1 MGKFSE
7 KDLKAAIDKE
17 GELFKQMYSWLEVHM
32 PPHFFDEV
40 TEEQLLL
47 VAHNL
52 MGFHL
57 QDFYSQIFLKNSAIV
72 LIQDSPDADL
82 TIIKHYNMY
91 GIKNYQTFIS
101 DEPPPVPEA
110 EAKLRIAVVHFSGI
124 DEPEDKACDVLSEDE
139 KSEIYAKVKERNPD
153 LTREDLET
161 LLCQIN
167 ARFAR
172 SVAQDRLVLA
182 LDMFFRAKTRDNCQ
196 YEVRYN
202 ENWKEGNEVPSLQIV
217 FAWRNTPKHRFL
229 YRLIKMIHRHGLTLK
244 RVNTTYVNPY
254 TKKSILLMS
263 LGLHGANEKAA
274 WDVAE
279 IDDFLKEFAQ
289 LKYFDCNDKVESVF
303 IDGGFARGNIGHL
316 IRSMESFVHQTLVH
330 ADLNL
335 YSIHNI
341 EEGLCRH
348 PELTMLICEAFE
360 AKFHPK
366 ENNEEKYNELR
377 NNFFKLVKELDTG
390 NEINDTRRKNV
401 LRCAMCFV
409 DYTLKTNF
417 YRNNKD
423 ALCFRLDPNYLDHV
437 PFDRKSRFP
446 ELPYAIFFMKGMH
459 FIGFHIRFKDLSRGG
474 LRTVFPKKFE
484 QMIVERNYVFSEC
497 YNLAYTQQKKNKDIP
512 EGGSKGVIFL
522 EPSGQL
528 QIEADIYKKEL
539 ILAGHDKED
548 IHEKIHEFTK
558 SAKLQYLYQSQR
570 AYIHVLLSLINC
582 NDDGS
587 LKTKHILDYYKKPE
601 YIYLGPD
608 ENMHNL
614 MIDWISAFSCACN
627 YKAGAAFISSK
638 PETGINHKEYGV
650 TSLGVTVYVEEALK
664 YLGIDPNKDPFT
676 IKITG
681 GPDGDVAGNMI
692 LNLKKHYPKTA
703 KLVALVD
710 VSGTIYDPEGLDL
723 DELAKLFHEEKP
735 INCYPP
741 KKLNDKGF
749 LLDTQ
754 QKREQSAYA
763 TQTLCYKKEGKKLI
777 EEWVGGSEMNHLLRY
792 NVHQA
797 KTDIFVPG
805 GGRPRTL
812 NESNFEEFLDESGL
826 PTSRA
831 IVEGANLY
839 LTPAARRS
847 LEELGVLIIKDSSAN
862 KGGVICSSFEV
873 LAGLVLTEEEF
884 LANKEAYMNEV
895 IEIIRETA
903 RDEAGL
909 LLRTHAET
917 GAYLTDISDLISQQ
931 INTYTYELLDYL
943 EKTHLHADD
952 PLIDSLFN
960 YCPKLLTNT
969 HQKQILENI
978 PDVHKKA
985 IISCF
990 IASKM
995 VYSRGLAWS
1004 PSIVDVLPLIARDP
1018 ALKRQQTNR
1027 QE

>member
-7 KDLKAAIDKE
+7 KELKEAIAKE
-17 GELFKQMYSWLEVHM
+17 GELFTQMYSWLETHM
-32 PPHFFDEV
+32 PSHFFDEI
-40 TEEQLLL
+40 TQDQLML

-82 TIIKHYNMY
+82 NIIKHYNMY

-101 DEPPPVPEA
+101 DEPPPIPGA
-110 EAKLRIAVVHFSGI
+110 DNKLRIAVIHFSGI
-124 DEPEDKACDVLSEDE
+124 EQPEERACDVLGKEQ
-139 KSEIYAKVKERNPD
+139 KAEIFEKVKSRNPD
-153 LTREDLET
+153 LTEEALET
-161 LLCQIN
+161 ILCQIN
-167 ARFAR
+167 ASFAR
-172 SVAQDRLVLA
+172 SIATDRLVLA

-202 ENWKEGNEVPSLQIV
+202 ENWKDGNEIPSLQIV

-244 RVNTTYVNPY
+244 RVNTTYVDPY
-254 TKKSILLMS
+254 TKKSILVMS
-263 LGLHGANEKAA
+263 LGLHGANEEAA
-274 WDVAE
+274 WDVAD
-279 IDDFLKEFAQ
+279 IDDFLKELAM
-289 LKYFDCNDKVESVF
+289 LKYFDCNDKVETVF

-316 IRSMESFVHQTLVH
+316 IRSIESFVHQTLVH
-330 ADLNL
+330 ADINL
-335 YSIHNI
+335 YSLTNI

-360 AKFHPK
+360 YKFHPQHFDEIK
-366 ENNEEKYNELR
+366 CEETREKFL
-377 NNFFKLVKELDTG
+377 KLVKELDTG
-390 NEINDTRRKNV
+390 NEINDIRRKNI
-401 LRCAMCFV
+401 LRCGMDFV
-409 DYTLKTNF
+409 TYTLKTNF

-423 ALCFRLDPNYLDHV
+423 ALCFRLDPAYLDHV
-437 PFDRKSRFP
+437 PFDCKSRFP
-446 ELPYAIFFMKGMH
+446 ELPYAVFFMKGMH
-459 FIGFHIRFKDLSRGG
+459 YIGFHIRFKDLSRGG
-474 LRTVFPKKFE
+474 LRTVFPKKLE
-484 QMIVERNYVFSEC
+484 QMVIERNYVFSEC

-512 EGGSKGVIFL
+512 EGGSKAVIFL

-539 ILAGHDKED
+539 TLAGQTKEE
-548 IHEKIHEFTK
+548 IHEKIYAFTQN
-558 SAKLQYLYQSQR
+558 AKLQYLYQSQR
-570 AYIHVLLSLINC
+570 SFVHVLLSLINC
-582 NDDGS
+582 DEDGT
-587 LKTKHILDYYKKPE
+587 LRAKHIVDYYKKPE

-608 ENMHNL
+608 ENMHNI
-614 MIDWISAFSCACN
+614 MIDWIAEFSCRCN
-627 YKAGAAFISSK
+627 YKVGAAFISSK
-638 PETGINHKEYGV
+638 PKTGINHKEYGV
-650 TSLGVTVYVEEALK
+650 TSLGVTVYVEEALQ
-664 YLGIDPNKDPFT
+664 YLGIDPKKDPFT

-692 LNLKKHYPKTA
+692 LNLHRFFPKTA

-723 DELAKLFHEEKP
+723 DELVKLFHEGKP

-741 KKLNDKGF
+741 KKLNDRGF

-763 TQTLCYKKEGKKLI
+763 TQTLCYKKDGKKLI
-777 EEWVGGSEMNHLLRY
+777 EEWIGGSEMNHLLRF

-797 KTDIFVPG
+797 QTDIFVPG

-812 NESNFEEFLDESGL
+812 NETNYDEFLDESGL
-826 PTSRA
+826 PTSKA

-839 LTPAARRS
+839 LTPAARRA

-884 LANKEAYMNEV
+884 LANKDAYMKEV
-895 IEIIRETA
+895 LAIIRETS
-903 RDEAGL
+903 RDEAKL
-909 LLRTHAET
+909 LLETHAKT

-943 EKTHLHADD
+943 QNAYLKSDD

-960 YCPKLLTNT
+960 YCPKLLTKT

-995 VYSRGLAWS
+995 VYS
-1004 PSIVDVLPLIARDP
+1004 
-1018 ALKRQQTNR
+1018 
-1027 QE
+1027 